1 MISPG
6 NSHSSRGFSLCFSFC
21 SGPVFCNSE
30 LSHSVVA
37 STRFL
42 RCSSASSSWPS
53 VRDSLESFA
62 PLPCELPPSSG
73 VCPLPCV
80 CPSYLGRFFFFFC
93 RPIRFLLS
101 EGSSG
106 PQVPVVLRTDNPC
119 FHSWG
124 WLVIQPPVLSSLT
137 DFLSLGFE
145 GGLSSLSREIWGYLI
160 YEPSCIVFTF
170 FL

>member
-42 RCSSASSSWPS
+42 RCSSASSSRPS

-73 VCPLPCV
+73 ASFSRVCVPLTWE
-80 CPSYLGRFFFFFC
+80 GFC

-106 PQVPVVLRTDNPC
+106 LQVPVVLQTDNPC

-160 YEPSCIVFTF
+160 HEPSLIVFTF

>member
-21 SGPVFCNSE
+21 SGLVFCNLE

-37 STRFL
+37 SARFL
-42 RCSSASSSWPS
+42 RFSSASSSQPS
-53 VRDSLESFA
+53 ILDSLESFT
-62 PLPCELPPSSG
+62 PLPCELSPSSG
-73 VCPLPCV
+73 VSFSRVCVPLTWE
-80 CPSYLGRFFFFFC
+80 GFC

-106 PQVPVVLRTDNPC
+106 LHVPMVLWTNSPC

-124 WLVIQPPVLSSLT
+124 LLVIQPPVLSSLT

-145 GGLSSLSREIWGYLI
+145 GGVSSLSRDIWGYLI
-160 YEPSCIVFTF
+160 HEHSLIVFTF